1 MIGIFLCILAFGLT
15 NAMTRRSLGAGLVAL
30 MTVGY
35 AYGLIR
41 ARVPDGGTHFIFDAA
56 LMGLYARAFS
66 GLISAEMR
74 LRTETATW
82 WTLGLMAWPII
93 CMFYAPLVTDDA
105 QPLIIQLVGLRGAVL
120 MLPCLVLGA
129 RLKRA
134 DFDILAPALAVL
146 NLVALAFALLE
157 YFFGIETFI
166 PHNAVSDIIYESTVI
181 TNSGEAFLRI
191 PSTFLSSH
199 AYGGMMTLSVAYIA
213 HGLEMAGRAR
223 LLCLAGL
230 GAAILGVFMCG
241 SRLPVVELTLATI
254 YVLGSFRMRSS
265 TVFAFA
271 LTALAVSYVVVNFE
285 RFQRFETLSDPD
297 AVRSRISMS
306 VNMSFFEILNAYPLG
321 AGLASGFGTSVP
333 YFLFKH
339 SRHPQSGRP
348 RERVLSHRN
357 GTGGRWPRP
366 LADLHRVLDVPREE
380 GPRMFSD
387 GDCVHAGHPDH
398 LLVLWSPRRR
408 LAVVDPWHRSPS
420 RSDGLG
426 ARCTRRGPSEAS
438 DLLAAITHLSGTHRD
453 CRPTGDSVEGRRWEK
468 CRDFTR
474 WCAPCR
480 QADDCGVRVQRAQP
494 HRRSARRARRAAL
507 QARLVPR
514 CRR

>member
-333 YFLFKH
+333 YFL
-339 SRHPQSGRP
+339 
-348 RERVLSHRN
+348 LSTPGIHN
-357 GTGGRWPRP
+357 QVGLESEYSHIVMEQG
-366 LADLHRVLDVPREE
+366 
-380 GPRMFSD
+380 
-387 GDCVHAGHPDH
+387 
-398 LLVLWSPRRR
+398 
-408 LAVVDPWHRSPS
+408 VV
-420 RSDGLG
+420 GLG
-426 ARCTRRGPSEAS
+426 LWLTFIVFSTFRGKRVRECSPTATAYMRVILTICWFSGLLGAGLLS
-438 DLLAAITHLSGTHRD
+438 SIPGTALLLAAMGLGLAA
-453 CRPTGDSVEGRRWEK
+453 PVEVRAKRAISSQPSHTSAGR
-468 CRDFTR
+468 T
-474 WCAPCR
+474 AI
-480 QADDCGVRVQRAQP
+480 AVQRAI
-494 HRRSARRARRAAL
+494 R
-507 QARLVPR
+507 
-514 CRR
+514 